1 MTHFCTFRSFGS
13 HSEYATAQIYTP
25 DHVILAN
32 KKHRYVIIHLRAFS
46 TVVMPHAN
54 QTSGGGMDNW
64 EGLRDRSAPVG
75 CRVKTWEGK
84 GLVAV
89 GRSLSEAKQVW
100 LVL

>member
-1 MTHFCTFRSFGS
+1 
-13 HSEYATAQIYTP
+13 
-25 DHVILAN
+25 
-32 KKHRYVIIHLRAFS
+32 
-46 TVVMPHAN
+46 MPHAN